1 MFQYGRLNEIFHY
14 IKKHDYISSERLASR
29 FDVTERTIRNDI
41 QEINLVLLEN
51 GAVIKLK
58 RKYGYYIEITEDRLF
73 GQFLEELEKENKS
86 NMELETSKDRIRYIL
101 SLLLESD
108 DYISLNEIMDKV
120 FISKN
125 TLNNYIKTIKKIIE
139 KYHLEYIAKPNVGIK
154 LIGTEDNKRKCIMDH
169 IITYD
174 FDNYITGFTKEERAL
189 FIGIDLDY
197 LKEITL
203 SQLKRR
209 NIETSDYNI
218 KNLIIHLALM
228 ISRVKQNN
236 YINLL
241 DIETDYSIMG
251 IVESL
256 CKDVEQYY
264 DIITSKGEKI
274 YIYLHFVANTHMEAA
289 DIDDEWLERS
299 VQNILDII
307 YENYSFDLRDDE
319 ILTGDLFRH
328 MKSIFINKSFGLNI
342 RNPLINTIKNNY
354 PLAFEITL
362 TAISKVFTK
371 QPFVLNEED
380 VGYVSV
386 HIGAAIERY
395 FAKRLEKKNV
405 ILVCGS
411 GQATIRML
419 EARLNL
425 YFSDKI
431 NIVRCISYN
440 EYNNYRGKDFNRI
453 DFVISTVPLES
464 KIVPSITVNFAL
476 KNKDVESISRFINRI
491 NVKKEQKESAFFDEE
506 LFFRFPEV
514 SNKES
519 LIRILCDKL
528 KEKGIVEDEFIDS
541 VLEREELGNTNMNDV
556 FALAHP
562 MKLCAR
568 ETKVAVAILDQP
580 ILWGKEE
587 TVKIVFLLAIKQGVQ
602 KDIEHLYDSFIK
614 IVNDSKLQQKII
626 HSKDYNDFI
635 STMV

>member
-14 IKKHDYISSERLASR
+14 IKKHDYISSERLASK

-139 KYHLEYIAKPNVGIK
+139 KYYLEYIAKPNVGIK

-169 IITYD
+169 VITYD

-264 DIITSKGEKI
+264 DIIISKGEKI

-440 EYNNYRGKDFNRI
+440 DYNNYRGKDFNRI

-506 LFFRFPEV
+506 LFFRFHEV

-587 TVKIVFLLAIKQGVQ
+587 TAKIVFLLAIKQGVQ

>member
-1 MFQYGRLNEIFHY
+1 MFQYGRLNEVFHY
-14 IKKHDYISSERLASR
+14 IRKHDYISSERLASR
-29 FDVTERTIRNDI
+29 FDVTDRTIRNDI
-41 QEINLVLLEN
+41 QEINFVLSEH

-58 RKYGYYIEITEDRLF
+58 RKYGYYIDVTDDSLF
-73 GQFLEELEKENKS
+73 ISFLEQLEKNVK
-86 NMELETSKDRIRYIL
+86 NNIELETSKDRIRYIL
-101 SLLLESD
+101 GLLLESD
-108 DYISLNEIMDKV
+108 DYISLTEIMDRV
-120 FISKN
+120 YISKN
-125 TLNNYIKTIKKIIE
+125 TLNNYIKTIKKIVE
-139 KYHLEYIAKPNVGIK
+139 RYHLEYISKPNAGIK
-154 LIGTEDNKRKCIMDH
+154 IIGAEDDKRKCIMDH
-169 IITYD
+169 VITYD

-189 FIGIDLDY
+189 FKGIDLDY
-197 LKEITL
+197 LKKITL

-228 ISRVKQNN
+228 ISRVRRNN

-241 DIETDYSIMG
+241 DIEIDYSIMV

-256 CKDVEQYY
+256 CQDVEEYY
-264 DIITSKGEKI
+264 DIVISKGEKI
-274 YIYLHFVANTHMEAA
+274 YIYLHFVANTHMEATK
-289 DIDDEWLERS
+289 IDDIWLEKS
-299 VQNILDII
+299 VFDILEII
-307 YENYSFDLRDDE
+307 YESYSFDLRDDE
-319 ILTGDLFRH
+319 ILLEDLFRH
-328 MKSIFINKSFGLNI
+328 MKSIFINKTFGLNI
-342 RNPLINTIKNNY
+342 RNPLINTIKSNY

-362 TAISKVFTK
+362 TAVSKVFTK

-405 ILVCGS
+405 ILVCGN

-464 KIVPSITVNFAL
+464 RIVPSIMVNFAL
-476 KNKDVESISRFINRI
+476 KNKDIESISRFINI
-491 NVKKEQKESAFFDEE
+491 MNIKKGQKESGFFDEE
-506 LFFRFPEV
+506 LFFRFQEV
-514 SNKES
+514 PDKES
-519 LIRILCDKL
+519 LLRVLCNRL
-528 KEKGIVEDEFIDS
+528 NEKGIVEDDFIDS
-541 VLEREELGNTNMNDV
+541 VLEREELGNTNMNDT

-562 MKLCAR
+562 MKLCAK
-568 ETKVAVAILDQP
+568 ETKVAVAILDKP
-580 ILWGKEE
+580 VLWNEEE
-587 TVKIVFLLAIKQGVQ
+587 TVEIVFLLAIKQGVQ
-602 KDIEHLYDSFIK
+602 KDIERLYDSFIE

-626 HSKDYNDFI
+626 HCTDYNEFI
-635 STMV
+635 SILQ

>member
-1 MFQYGRLNEIFHY
+1 M
-14 IKKHDYISSERLASR
+14 
-29 FDVTERTIRNDI
+29 DI
-41 QEINLVLLEN
+41 I
-51 GAVIKLK
+51 
-58 RKYGYYIEITEDRLF
+58 EDRLF

-139 KYHLEYIAKPNVGIK
+139 KYYLEYIAKPNVGIK

-169 IITYD
+169 VITYD

-264 DIITSKGEKI
+264 DIIISKGEKI

-362 TAISKVFTK
+362 TAISKVFAK

-440 EYNNYRGKDFNRI
+440 DYNNYRGKDFNRI

-506 LFFRFPEV
+506 LFFRFHEV

>member
-14 IKKHDYISSERLASR
+14 IKKHDYISSERLASK

-139 KYHLEYIAKPNVGIK
+139 KYYLEYIAKPNVGIK

-169 IITYD
+169 VITYD

-264 DIITSKGEKI
+264 
-274 YIYLHFVANTHMEAA
+274 
-289 DIDDEWLERS
+289 
-299 VQNILDII
+299 
-307 YENYSFDLRDDE
+307 
-319 ILTGDLFRH
+319 
-328 MKSIFINKSFGLNI
+328 
-342 RNPLINTIKNNY
+342 
-354 PLAFEITL
+354 TL
-362 TAISKVFTK
+362 
-371 QPFVLNEED
+371 
-380 VGYVSV
+380 
-386 HIGAAIERY
+386 
-395 FAKRLEKKNV
+395 KRRK
-405 ILVCGS
+405 
-411 GQATIRML
+411 
-419 EARLNL
+419 NL
-425 YFSDKI
+425 YLSSFCCKY
-431 NIVRCISYN
+431 SY
-440 EYNNYRGKDFNRI
+440 G
-453 DFVISTVPLES
+453 SS
-464 KIVPSITVNFAL
+464 
-476 KNKDVESISRFINRI
+476 
-491 NVKKEQKESAFFDEE
+491 
-506 LFFRFPEV
+506 
-514 SNKES
+514 
-519 LIRILCDKL
+519 
-528 KEKGIVEDEFIDS
+528 
-541 VLEREELGNTNMNDV
+541 
-556 FALAHP
+556 
-562 MKLCAR
+562 
-568 ETKVAVAILDQP
+568 
-580 ILWGKEE
+580 
-587 TVKIVFLLAIKQGVQ
+587 
-602 KDIEHLYDSFIK
+602 
-614 IVNDSKLQQKII
+614 
-626 HSKDYNDFI
+626 
-635 STMV
+635 

>member
-14 IKKHDYISSERLASR
+14 IKKHDYISSERLASK

-139 KYHLEYIAKPNVGIK
+139 KYYLEYIAKPNVGIK

-169 IITYD
+169 VITYD

-264 DIITSKGEKI
+264 DIIISKGEKI

-419 EARLNL
+419 EVRLNL

-440 EYNNYRGKDFNRI
+440 DYNNYRGKDFNRI

-506 LFFRFPEV
+506 LFFRFHEV

>member
-289 DIDDEWLERS
+289 DIDDEWLEKS

>member
-14 IKKHDYISSERLASR
+14 IKKHDYISSERLASK

-139 KYHLEYIAKPNVGIK
+139 KYYLEYIAKPNVGIK

-169 IITYD
+169 VITYD

-264 DIITSKGEKI
+264 DIIISKGEKI

-362 TAISKVFTK
+362 TAISKVFAK

-440 EYNNYRGKDFNRI
+440 DYNNYRGKDFNRI

-506 LFFRFPEV
+506 LFFRFHEV

>member
-14 IKKHDYISSERLASR
+14 IRKHDYISSESLATR
-29 FDVTERTIRNDI
+29 FSVTDRTIRNDI
-41 QEINLVLLEN
+41 QEINLVLSEN

-58 RKYGYYIEITEDRLF
+58 RKFGYYIEVTEDSLF
-73 GQFLEELEKENKS
+73 KKFLEDLDNNMKS

-101 SLLLESD
+101 RLLLEAD
-108 DYISLNEIMDKV
+108 NYISLDEIMDKV
-120 FISKN
+120 YISKN
-125 TLNNYIKTIKKIIE
+125 TLNNYIKTIKNVVE
-139 KYHLEYIAKPNVGIK
+139 KYHLEYISKPNAGIK
-154 LIGTEDNKRKCIMDH
+154 LIGSEDDKRKCIMDH
-169 IITYD
+169 VITYD
-174 FDNYITGFTKEERAL
+174 FDNYITGFTREERAL
-189 FIGIDLDY
+189 FKGIDLDY
-197 LKEITL
+197 LKNITL
-203 SQLKRR
+203 AQLNRR

-228 ISRVKQNN
+228 ISRVKNNN

-256 CKDVEQYY
+256 CKEIEEYY
-264 DIITSKGEKI
+264 DIVVSKGEKI

-289 DIDDEWLERS
+289 KIDDIWLEES
-299 VQNILDII
+299 VADVLEII
-307 YENYSFDLRDDE
+307 YENYSFDLREDE
-319 ILTGDLFRH
+319 ILLGDLLRH

-342 RNPLINTIKNNY
+342 RNPLLNTIKNNY

-362 TAISKVFTK
+362 TAVSKVFIK

-431 NIVRCISYN
+431 NIVRGISYN
-440 EYNNYRGKDFNRI
+440 EYNSYRGKDFNRI

-476 KNKDVESISRFINRI
+476 KNKDIESISRFINVMNI
-491 NVKKEQKESAFFDEE
+491 KKGQRESAFFDEE
-506 LFFRFPEV
+506 LFFQFPEV
-514 SNKES
+514 SDKET
-519 LIRILCDKL
+519 LLRILCDKL
-528 KEKGIVEDEFIDS
+528 QKKDIVEEDFIDS
-541 VLEREELGNTNMNDV
+541 VLEREELGNTNMNDI

-562 MKLCAR
+562 MKLCAK
-568 ETKVAVAILDQP
+568 ETKVAVAILDKP
-580 ILWGKEE
+580 ILWSEEE
-587 TVKIVFLLAIKQGVQ
+587 TVRIVFLLAIKQGVQ
-602 KDIEHLYDSFIK
+602 KDIEHLYDSFIE

-626 HSKDYNDFI
+626 HCKDYNEFI
-635 STMV
+635 SILQ

>member
-14 IKKHDYISSERLASR
+14 IKKHDYISSERLASK

-139 KYHLEYIAKPNVGIK
+139 KYYLEYIAKPNVGIK

-169 IITYD
+169 VITYD

-264 DIITSKGEKI
+264 DIIISKGEKI

-440 EYNNYRGKDFNRI
+440 DYNNYRGKDFNRI

-506 LFFRFPEV
+506 LFFRFHEV

>member
-1 MFQYGRLNEIFHY
+1 MC
-14 IKKHDYISSERLASR
+14 SS
-29 FDVTERTIRNDI
+29 
-41 QEINLVLLEN
+41 
-51 GAVIKLK
+51 
-58 RKYGYYIEITEDRLF
+58 
-73 GQFLEELEKENKS
+73 
-86 NMELETSKDRIRYIL
+86 
-101 SLLLESD
+101 
-108 DYISLNEIMDKV
+108 
-120 FISKN
+120 
-125 TLNNYIKTIKKIIE
+125 
-139 KYHLEYIAKPNVGIK
+139 
-154 LIGTEDNKRKCIMDH
+154 
-169 IITYD
+169 
-174 FDNYITGFTKEERAL
+174 
-189 FIGIDLDY
+189 DL
-197 LKEITL
+197 
-203 SQLKRR
+203 
-209 NIETSDYNI
+209 
-218 KNLIIHLALM
+218 
-228 ISRVKQNN
+228 
-236 YINLL
+236 
-241 DIETDYSIMG
+241 
-251 IVESL
+251 
-256 CKDVEQYY
+256 
-264 DIITSKGEKI
+264 
-274 YIYLHFVANTHMEAA
+274 
-289 DIDDEWLERS
+289 
-299 VQNILDII
+299 
-307 YENYSFDLRDDE
+307 
-319 ILTGDLFRH
+319 
-328 MKSIFINKSFGLNI
+328 I

-440 EYNNYRGKDFNRI
+440 DYNNYRGKDFNRI

-506 LFFRFPEV
+506 LFFRFHEV

-626 HSKDYNDFI
+626 NSKDYNDFI

>member
-14 IKKHDYISSERLASR
+14 IKKHDYISSERLASK

-139 KYHLEYIAKPNVGIK
+139 KYYLEYIAKPNVGIK

-169 IITYD
+169 VITYD

-264 DIITSKGEKI
+264 DIIISKGEKI

-440 EYNNYRGKDFNRI
+440 DYNNYRGKDFNRI

-506 LFFRFPEV
+506 LFFRFHEV

-635 STMV
+635 SSMV

>member
-14 IKKHDYISSERLASR
+14 IKKHDYISSERLASK

-86 NMELETSKDRIRYIL
+86 NMELETSKDRIRYLL

-139 KYHLEYIAKPNVGIK
+139 KYYLEYIAKPNVGIK

-169 IITYD
+169 VITYD

-264 DIITSKGEKI
+264 DIIISKGEKI

-440 EYNNYRGKDFNRI
+440 DYNNYRGKDFNRI

-506 LFFRFPEV
+506 LFFRFHEV

>member
-14 IKKHDYISSERLASR
+14 IKKHDYISSERLASK
-29 FDVTERTIRNDI
+29 FDVTGRTIRNDI

-169 IITYD
+169 VITYD

-264 DIITSKGEKI
+264 DIIISKGEKI

-440 EYNNYRGKDFNRI
+440 DYNNYRGKDFNRI

-506 LFFRFPEV
+506 LFFRFHEV

-587 TVKIVFLLAIKQGVQ
+587 TAKIVFLLAIKQGVQ

>member
-14 IKKHDYISSERLASR
+14 IKKHDFISSERLASR

-169 IITYD
+169 VITYD

-264 DIITSKGEKI
+264 DIIISKGEKI

-506 LFFRFPEV
+506 LFFRFHEV

-580 ILWGKEE
+580 ILWGQEE

>member
-169 IITYD
+169 VITYD

-264 DIITSKGEKI
+264 DIIISKGEKI

-440 EYNNYRGKDFNRI
+440 DYNNYRGKDFNRI

>member
-14 IKKHDYISSERLASR
+14 IKKHDYISSERLASK

-169 IITYD
+169 VITYD

-264 DIITSKGEKI
+264 DIIISKGEKI

>member
-14 IKKHDYISSERLASR
+14 IKKHDYISSERLASK

-139 KYHLEYIAKPNVGIK
+139 KYYLEYIAKPNVGIK

-169 IITYD
+169 VITYD

-264 DIITSKGEKI
+264 DIIISKGEKI

-425 YFSDKI
+425 YLSDKI

-440 EYNNYRGKDFNRI
+440 DYNNYRGKDFNRI
-453 DFVISTVPLES
+453 DFVISTGPLES

-506 LFFRFPEV
+506 LFFRFHEV

>member
-14 IKKHDYISSERLASR
+14 IKKHDYISSERLASK

-169 IITYD
+169 VITYD

-264 DIITSKGEKI
+264 DIIISKGEKI

-440 EYNNYRGKDFNRI
+440 DYNNYRGKDFNRI

-506 LFFRFPEV
+506 LFFRFHEV

-587 TVKIVFLLAIKQGVQ
+587 TAKIVFLLAIKQGVQ

>member
-1 MFQYGRLNEIFHY
+1 MFQYGRLNEIFYY
-14 IKKHDYISSERLASR
+14 IRKHDYISSERLASR
-29 FDVTERTIRNDI
+29 FGVTDRTIRNDI
-41 QEINLVLLEN
+41 QEINLVLSEN

-58 RKYGYYIEITEDRLF
+58 RKFGYYIEVTEDSLF
-73 GQFLEELEKENKS
+73 EKFLEDLENNMKS

-101 SLLLESD
+101 RLLLEAD

-120 FISKN
+120 YISKN
-125 TLNNYIKTIKKIIE
+125 TLNNYIKTIKKVVA
-139 KYHLEYIAKPNVGIK
+139 KYHLEYISKPNAGIK
-154 LIGTEDNKRKCIMDH
+154 LIGSEDDKRKCIMDNV
-169 IITYD
+169 ITYD
-174 FDNYITGFTKEERAL
+174 FDNYITGFTREERAL
-189 FIGIDLDY
+189 FKGVDLDY
-197 LKEITL
+197 LKDITL
-203 SQLKRR
+203 SQLNRR
-209 NIETSDYNI
+209 NIETSDYNT

-228 ISRVKQNN
+228 ISRVKNNN

-241 DIETDYSIMG
+241 DIETDYSIMC

-256 CKDVEQYY
+256 CKEIEEYY
-264 DIITSKGEKI
+264 DIVVSKGEKI

-289 DIDDEWLERS
+289 KIDDIWLEES
-299 VQNILDII
+299 VADVLEII

-319 ILTGDLFRH
+319 ILLGDLLRH

-342 RNPLINTIKNNY
+342 RNPLLNTIKNNY
-354 PLAFEITL
+354 PLAFEVTL
-362 TAISKVFTK
+362 TAVSKVFTK

-440 EYNNYRGKDFNRI
+440 EYNSYRGKDFNKI

-476 KNKDVESISRFINRI
+476 KNKDIESISRFINI
-491 NVKKEQKESAFFDEE
+491 MNIKKGQNESAFFDEE
-506 LFFRFPEV
+506 LFFRFREV
-514 SNKES
+514 SDKES
-519 LIRILCDKL
+519 LLRILCDKL
-528 KEKGIVEDEFIDS
+528 NEKGIVEDEFIDS

-562 MKLCAR
+562 RKLCAR
-568 ETKVAVAILDQP
+568 ETKVAVAILDKP
-580 ILWGKEE
+580 VLWNEEE
-587 TVKIVFLLAIKQGVQ
+587 TVRIVFLLAIKQGVQ
-602 KDIEHLYDSFIK
+602 KDIEHLYDSFIE

-626 HSKDYNDFI
+626 HCKDYNEFI
-635 STMV
+635 SILQ